1 VRIPLSTYRLQF
13 GRGFGFREAREL
25 LPYLKRLG
33 ITDIYASPIF
43 QANSDAA
50 SGYDIVDPTRLSP
63 ALGTWDDFIALC
75 TELKLHDMGLI
86 LDIVPNHMS
95 DAASNLWWKDVLE
108 NGPSSPYASYFDI
121 ERTFAHARERWCTH
135 SGSPYADA

>member
-1 VRIPLSTYRLQF
+1 RTSGSPCGTTSLTNFQNVPRPETPMPPRGWTASKIWAGACWPEWIDVRIPLSTYRLQF

-43 QANSDAA
+43 QANSDTA

-75 TELKLHDMGLI
+75 T
-86 LDIVPNHMS
+86 
-95 DAASNLWWKDVLE
+95 
-108 NGPSSPYASYFDI
+108 
-121 ERTFAHARERWCTH
+121 
-135 SGSPYADA
+135 